1 LRVAYI
7 LSGVIAVL
15 MIAASSAGLFVQG
28 LYRDGPWAGEALRG
42 GDLVS
47 LTLVAPL
54 LIASLVLS
62 MRGSARAQLV
72 WVATLGYGVYN
83 YAYYVFGST
92 FNDIF
97 LLHIVLLS
105 MSVFAL
111 ACALPNLDR
120 EAIAG
125 TFRGSRATRWIG
137 GFLVVVG
144 VGQGALWIVLVLRN
158 ALTGRLLNDIP
169 VEGQHLVFAL
179 DLSLLV
185 PTLVVAGV
193 LLFRRTAF
201 GFVLGTAVTVF
212 GALYQVNL
220 MMAGLFQDNANVAGV
235 KAFPLEGIVLT
246 AGFLIASAILLLR
259 GQGGAGTAESQRG
272 QRANST
278 HRG

>member
-1 LRVAYI
+1 
-7 LSGVIAVL
+7 
-15 MIAASSAGLFVQG
+15 
-28 LYRDGPWAGEALRG
+28 
-42 GDLVS
+42 
-47 LTLVAPL
+47 
-54 LIASLVLS
+54 
-62 MRGSARAQLV
+62 
-72 WVATLGYGVYN
+72 
-83 YAYYVFGST
+83 
-92 FNDIF
+92 
-97 LLHIVLLS
+97 
-105 MSVFAL
+105 
-111 ACALPNLDR
+111 
-120 EAIAG
+120 
-125 TFRGSRATRWIG
+125 
-137 GFLVVVG
+137 

-246 AGFLIASAILLLR
+246 VGFLIASAILLLR